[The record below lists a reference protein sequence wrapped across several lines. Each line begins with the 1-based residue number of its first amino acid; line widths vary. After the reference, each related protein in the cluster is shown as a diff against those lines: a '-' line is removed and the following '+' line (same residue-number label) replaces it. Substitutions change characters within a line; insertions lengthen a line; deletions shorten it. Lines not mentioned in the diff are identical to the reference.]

1 MKSAQAKKFRIAERV
16 MMGMATFIPGLNG
29 VMGKFR
35 KTGGTD
41 SARYCYSVWLRH
53 LVMAHSNGLSTY
65 PNVVAELGPGDSIGI
80 GLAALISGAEKYFA
94 FDVVKFAAAKNNI
107 QIFDDL
113 VALFKSKE
121 SIPNDDEFPQ
131 LNPKL
136 EGYDFPA
143 QILSDEWL
151 EIALEPSRLAKIR
164 NSILDLSSKDSSI
177 QYIVPWFDS
186 KILGVD
192 SVDLIF
198 SQAVLEHVDN
208 LPHTY
213 QTMYSWLKPEGFIS
227 HTIDFKCHGTA
238 AEWNGHW
245 TYTEFIWKLI
255 KGRRTYLLNR
265 EPHSTHIGLIKETG
279 FNIMCDKTVQ
289 FSSEVK
295 KEDLAAPYRNMSKDD
310 LHTSGAFI
318 VATK

>member
-1 MKSAQAKKFRIAERV
+1 MKSAQAKRFRKVERV

-53 LVMAHSNGLSTY
+53 LIMVHNNGLSTY
-65 PNVVAELGPGDSIGI
+65 PKVVAELGPGDSIGI

-94 FDVVKFAAAKNNI
+94 FDVVKFAGAKKNI

-113 VALFKSKE
+113 VALFKARR

-136 EGYDFPA
+136 DGYEFPD
-143 QILSDEWL
+143 QILTNEWL

-164 NSILDLSSKDSSI
+164 NSILDLSSQDSSI
-177 QYIVPWFDS
+177 QYVVPWFDS
-186 KILGVD
+186 EILGVD

-289 FSSEVK
+289 LTSDI
-295 KEDLAAPYRNMSKDD
+295 KEQDLAAPYRNMSKED

-318 VATK
+318 LATK